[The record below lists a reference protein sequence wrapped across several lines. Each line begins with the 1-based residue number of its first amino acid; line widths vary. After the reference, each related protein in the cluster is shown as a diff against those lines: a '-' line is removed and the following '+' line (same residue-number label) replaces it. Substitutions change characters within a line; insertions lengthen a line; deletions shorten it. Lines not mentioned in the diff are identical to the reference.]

1 MIMKLDNRLILV
13 LVAVIGIYAVFL
25 FVSDYN
31 IISEKIS
38 NFKINYLPLILFF
51 VSVSWIPLIIKWH
64 LLLKNCEIDIPLK
77 KSILVFFSGVAF
89 EITPG
94 QVGSLI
100 KAQILKTSSNIPRTK
115 TVPIIAVEKVYDLI
129 SAILA
134 SIIGIIILGI
144 EPYLIAIAI
153 LVLSVIFFF
162 IYYRP
167 ASEIFFKRITKTKF
181 FSKYIDNLSEF
192 HAIFQK
198 STNVKIATICILLGV
213 TYWFIISTA
222 AYYILLAFD
231 INVLDYLT
239 VLAIYT
245 TSILLGAIS
254 FIPAG
259 IGITEGTIAGL
270 LTLNGIDVS
279 TALILSVMIR
289 VLTLW
294 YSVGVGFISLK
305 FTGGFSFKK
314 NSF

>member
-1 MIMKLDNRLILV
+1 MKLDNRLILV
-13 LVAVIGIYAVFL
+13 LVAVIGIYAIFL

-31 IISEKIS
+31 TISEKIS

-64 LLLKNCEIDIPLK
+64 LLLKNCEIDVPLK

-134 SIIGIIILGI
+134 SIVGIIILGI
-144 EPYLIAIAI
+144 EPYLIIIAI

-167 ASEIFFKRITKTKF
+167 ASEIFFKRITK
-181 FSKYIDNLSEF
+181 
-192 HAIFQK
+192 
-198 STNVKIATICILLGV
+198 
-213 TYWFIISTA
+213 
-222 AYYILLAFD
+222 
-231 INVLDYLT
+231 
-239 VLAIYT
+239 
-245 TSILLGAIS
+245 
-254 FIPAG
+254 
-259 IGITEGTIAGL
+259 
-270 LTLNGIDVS
+270 
-279 TALILSVMIR
+279 
-289 VLTLW
+289 
-294 YSVGVGFISLK
+294 
-305 FTGGFSFKK
+305 
-314 NSF
+314 